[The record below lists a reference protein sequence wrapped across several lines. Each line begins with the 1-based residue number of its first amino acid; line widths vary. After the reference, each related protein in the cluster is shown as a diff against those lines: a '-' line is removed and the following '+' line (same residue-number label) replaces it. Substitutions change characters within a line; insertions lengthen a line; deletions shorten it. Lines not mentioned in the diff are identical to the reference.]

1 MKNPSWKMLLLVFA
15 LILFRFTGQALAQE
29 TDEKRAF
36 VYANRLMSDKMYD
49 LAADQFL
56 DYVQKYPGS
65 PRAAEAQ
72 FLAAQCL
79 MNEGNYHKAIQ
90 AFRTLI
96 LRYSQFQRLD
106 EAQLGIADSYKKLQ
120 LYKKAAESYEN
131 LPLYYPQSPLAP
143 KALMLAADVY
153 QKIGNPEKSHE
164 LWVRVI
170 KEYPKSELK
179 DRARLKVAMYF
190 YQKGDF
196 PTALRYL
203 VPLTESK
210 NPNVMAEALLRKGEV
225 LEALG
230 RVADA
235 QDVYQKAASSNEF
248 QANWRAKAMVQLGLL
263 NEKMGNWGDALTEF
277 QMVLKIAPAGKYA
290 LQAKLHLA
298 KAFLVRGNPADA
310 LQNYKQVAETS
321 RDSSLKIQALLGA
334 GVASEKMLDFEG
346 AIRFLETITDMKNLS
361 KREKSQERTAY
372 LHLLNDFLR
381 LDKTTSARETIIDFL
396 KRFKNDPYCEFMEYR
411 LASLDELKRNVPGK
425 ALAEYK
431 NFLQTFPRSP
441 FADDAVFGEARCLEK
456 LGQNAQALSIY
467 QQFGKRFPGSDR
479 LPEVE
484 KRLEWYQNFE
494 NTDLQE
500 SAKQLSNIMG
510 IVLLGQGKENALY
523 ALFKLDY
530 NQLKDYKNVV
540 TLGHLILKTNS
551 APDYSQEILF
561 YMGRGYQLLA
571 QRYSS
576 DSKASAYRDSS
587 ISIYRRFLTQY
598 STHPKA
604 PEAKFQLIQLAAKG
618 LTPLQLHQRYLDLV
632 MAYPL
637 STNRPE
643 IYFYLGKT
651 LVDSAMAVP
660 SDSLSNAKTYFQ
672 KTIKLNPKSPWADQ
686 AMFYLADLEQKHQNK
701 TAAITR
707 YKAYIQ
713 QFPQG
718 RYIASATYQLAKLT
732 AGQRQFKKA
741 LGLFETVQREFYYT
755 DYSDSALSEMADLY
769 VDLKN
774 YDRALRVLDEVEK
787 IHPNATGNLLFKRG
801 FILYRQGKTNE
812 ALRKLRRYI
821 VENPAG
827 RHVAESLKIM
837 ADISTQ
843 SGDTKQALEIYRQ
856 VLSTAQN
863 NETRRKARLKIA
875 TILFD
880 AGNYK
885 QALNQYNL
893 LLAQNP
899 SDIDLPD
906 VQAKKILCLI
916 HLGKIELAKKQLK
929 LFKKSYKGIDSY
941 LGQIYFEFGNYYV
954 SQKNFD
960 RGVQNYKLLTGK
972 FKRTKWRPYGEYG
985 LGRVYL
991 VMNKTEKALKILTV
1005 IPKKYP
1011 HSKVLPLVY
1020 LNLGDFYYKSKQF
1033 DNAMAAFKKV
1043 LAANP
1048 SAEVKKTAMKYLIKV
1063 YSDLGMWD
1071 SALRAS
1077 RQYIQAF
1084 PNGPDV
1090 FDQKI
1095 QMGIYYVRLE
1105 EYDQAI
1111 RYFRKLLPEA
1121 DSETEAEIQYWIGE
1135 SYFKMG
1141 QFERAISEFLKVRYL
1156 SKPTKLPW
1164 DVTAEYEAG
1173 LAYLKLNKPQKA
1185 KAIFQKIVKERGAGS
1200 DYGKVAM
1207 KRIREIDQGGRK

>member
-1 MKNPSWKMLLLVFA
+1 MKNLSQKTLLLIFA
-15 LILFRFTGQALAQE
+15 LILFGFVTQALAQE

-36 VYANRLMSDKMYD
+36 IYANRLMSDKMYD

-56 DYVQKYPGS
+56 DYVQKYSGS
-65 PRAAEAQ
+65 PRVAEAQ

-90 AFRTLI
+90 AFQTLI
-96 LRYSQFQRLD
+96 LRYTQFPRLD
-106 EAQLGIADSYKKLQ
+106 KAQLGIADSYNKLQ

-131 LPLYYPQSPLAP
+131 LPLYYPQSSLAP
-143 KALMLAADVY
+143 KALMLAADMY
-153 QKIGNPEKSHE
+153 KKIGNPEKAYE

-170 KEYPKSELK
+170 KEYPNSELK
-179 DRARLKVAMYF
+179 GRARLSAASYF
-190 YQKGDF
+190 YEKGDLS
-196 PTALRYL
+196 TALRYL
-203 VPLTESK
+203 NRLTESK
-210 NPNVMAEALLRKGEV
+210 NLFVKTEALLRKGEV
-225 LEALG
+225 LETLG
-230 RVADA
+230 RVVDA
-235 QDVYQKAASSNEF
+235 QNVYQKVASSNEL
-248 QANWRAKAMVQLGLL
+248 QANWRAKATVRLGLL
-263 NEKMGNWGDALTEF
+263 DEKMGKWDDALTQF
-277 QMVLKIAPAGKYA
+277 QTALKIAPAGKHA
-290 LQAKLHLA
+290 LRAKLHLA
-298 KAFLVRGNPADA
+298 KALLVRGNPPDA
-310 LQNYKQVAETS
+310 LQNYKQVIQAS
-321 RDSSLKIQALLGA
+321 QDSSVKIQALLGA
-334 GVASEKMLDFEG
+334 AFASEKMLDFEG
-346 AIRFLETITDMKNLS
+346 AIRFLETITDMQKLPEQ
-361 KREKSQERTAY
+361 EKTQARTAY
-372 LHLLNDFLR
+372 LHLLDDFLK
-381 LDKTTSARETIIDFL
+381 LKKTTSARETIVDFL
-396 KRFKNDPYCEFMEYR
+396 KRFKNDPYYELMEYR
-411 LASLDELKRNVPGK
+411 LASLDELERNVPGQ
-425 ALAEYK
+425 ALVEYEK
-431 NFLQTFPRSP
+431 FLQTFPRSP
-441 FADDAVFGEARCLEK
+441 FADDAAFGKARCLEK

-467 QQFGKRFPGSDR
+467 RQFGNTFPGSDR

-484 KRLEWYQNFE
+484 KRLEWYQDFE
-494 NTDLQE
+494 NTDLQA
-500 SAKQLSNIMG
+500 SVKQLSNLMG
-510 IVLLGQGKENALY
+510 TILLGQGKEDALY
-523 ALFKLDY
+523 ALFKLNY

-561 YMGRGYQLLA
+561 YMGRAYQLLA
-571 QRYSS
+571 QRDSS
-576 DSKASAYRDSS
+576 DLKITAYRDSS
-587 ISIYRRFLTQY
+587 KSIYQRFLTRY

-604 PEAKFQLIQLAAKG
+604 PEAKFQLIQLAAKR
-618 LTPLQLHQRYLDLV
+618 LMPLQLHQDYLELV
-632 MAYPL
+632 TAYPL
-637 STNRPE
+637 GTNRPE

-651 LVDSAMAVP
+651 LVDSGRVVP
-660 SDSLSNAKTYFQ
+660 SDSLPRAEAYFQ
-672 KTIKLNPKSPWADQ
+672 KTIKLNPKSRWADW
-686 AMFYLADLEQKHQNK
+686 ALFNLAELEGEQQN
-701 TAAITR
+701 TESAISK
-707 YKAYIQ
+707 YEAYIK
-713 QFPQG
+713 QFPNG
-718 RYIASATYQLAKLT
+718 RFIASATYQLAKLT

-755 DYSDSALSEMADLY
+755 DYSDSALSELANLY
-769 VDLKN
+769 FDLKN
-774 YDRALRVLDEVEK
+774 YDKALQVLDEVEK
-787 IHPNATGNLLFKRG
+787 IHPNATSDLLFKKG
-801 FILYRQGKTNE
+801 FILYRQGKSSE
-812 ALRKLRRYI
+812 AVRELRRYI
-821 VENPAG
+821 AENPTG
-827 RHVAESLKIM
+827 SHVAESLKIM
-837 ADISTQ
+837 ADISMQ

-856 VLSTAQN
+856 VLATAQKD
-863 NETRRKARLKIA
+863 ETRQKARLKIA
-875 TILFD
+875 TLLFD
-880 AGNYK
+880 AGDYR
-885 QALNQYNL
+885 QALKQYNAL
-893 LLAQNP
+893 LTKNP
-899 SDIDLPD
+899 PNIDLPD

-916 HLGKIELAKKQLK
+916 HLVKINLAKKELK
-929 LFKKSYKGIDSY
+929 SFEKSYKGINSY

-960 RGVQNYKLLTGK
+960 RAVKNYKLLAGK
-972 FKRTKWRPYGEYG
+972 FKRTKWHAYGEYG

-991 VMNKTEKALKILTV
+991 VTNKTEKALKILTAM
-1005 IPKKYP
+1005 PRKYP

-1043 LAANP
+1043 LTANP
-1048 SAEVKKTAMKYLIKV
+1048 SADVKKTAMKYLIKV

-1111 RYFRKLLPEA
+1111 RYFQKLLPEA

-1185 KAIFQKIVKERGAGS
+1185 RALFHKIVKERGAGS

-1207 KRIREIDQGGRK
+1207 KRIQEIDQGGRK